1 MKNEDLNVITD
12 SIKEKLGDEATALIA
27 DDLGLLIS
35 ENTKVFNDLN
45 TKEKEI
51 TRLKENNEKL
61 VLANGKLLQQVPIAR
76 DDNKKQKES
85 DEDNN
90 SKKSFSLN
98 DVFDKNGH
106 FKKTM

>member
-45 TKEKEI
+45 TKDKEI
-51 TRLKENNEKL
+51 TRLKENNERL
-61 VLANGKLLQQVPIAR
+61 VLANGKLLQQVPIA
-76 DDNKKQKES
+76 NEPSKKEPT
-85 DEDNN
+85 EDN
-90 SKKSFSLN
+90 SKKSFSLS
-98 DVFDKNGH
+98 DMFDKNGH
-106 FKKTM
+106 FKKSL

>member
-35 ENTKVFNDLN
+35 ENTKIFNEMN
-45 TKEKEI
+45 TREKEI

-61 VLANGKLLQQVPIAR
+61 VLANGKLLQQVPIAK
-76 DDNKKQKES
+76 DDRKQKES
-85 DEDNN
+85 EEDNN

>member
-35 ENTKVFNDLN
+35 ENTKIFNEMN
-45 TKEKEI
+45 TREKEI

-61 VLANGKLLQQVPIAR
+61 VLANGKLLQQVPIAH
-76 DDNKKQKES
+76 DNKQKES
-85 DEDNN
+85 EEDNN

>member
-35 ENTKVFNDLN
+35 ENTKIFNEMN
-45 TKEKEI
+45 TREKEI

-61 VLANGKLLQQVPIAR
+61 VLANGKLLQQVPIAH
-76 DDNKKQKES
+76 DNKKQKES
-85 DEDNN
+85 EEDNN